1 MEERIT
7 DIIYILGNMNTVS
20 LVQSISGLLAGV
32 ALIVLLTARFRVH
45 AFFALLLAAVLTGCV
60 LQLPAAEIISSIKN
74 GFGGIIGSLGLLIIL
89 GTTLGL
95 ILEHSGSTTVLAN
108 YVLRRTGIGRA
119 ALAMNMIGYLVGMPI
134 FCDSGFIVLSGLNKA
149 LARRS
154 GVSMIIM
161 ASSLATGLYAV
172 HCLMPPHPGI
182 TAATVAIHAETG
194 KVMLYGLMIAIP
206 AAASGYLWSAFAGKR
221 VAAAVS
227 DEDITDDPG
236 GKGPSVLMSVL
247 PIAVPILLIA
257 IRSLSTLEVAHPS
270 AFLQVISILGIPET
284 ALAVGI
290 LLALSQLKS
299 NLGHLLREGA
309 EKAAGILVIIGG
321 GGAFGAI
328 LAKADIGSHIAQN
341 QSIAAMGLFL
351 PFLVTALLKTAQ
363 GSSTVAI
370 IAAAAIMQPL
380 LPLMGLDSANGHII
394 CVLAM
399 GAGSMMISH
408 TNDAYF
414 WVISKFSGLEI
425 KDMLRVYSTGSM
437 VMGVVSVMFVYL
449 LSVLLGR

>member
-1 MEERIT
+1 MSTIPL
-7 DIIYILGNMNTVS
+7 I
-20 LVQSISGLLAGV
+20 QSISGLLAGI

-45 AFFALLLAAVLTGCV
+45 AFFALLLASILTGII
-60 LQLPAAEIISSIKN
+60 LQLPVTDILGSIKSGMGN
-74 GFGGIIGSLGLLIIL
+74 IIGSLGLLIIL

-95 ILEHSGSTTVLAN
+95 ILEHTGSTTVLAN
-108 YVLRRTGIGRA
+108 YVLRRTGTGRS
-119 ALAMNMIGYLVGMPI
+119 ALAMNIIGYLVGMPI

-149 LARRS
+149 LAKRS
-154 GVSMIIM
+154 GISMIVM

-182 TAATVAIHAETG
+182 TAATGTLHAETG
-194 KVMLYGLMIAIP
+194 RVMLYGLLIAIP
-206 AAASGYLWSAFAGKR
+206 ASAAGYYWSVFAGR
-221 VAAAVS
+221 RIDVDVSSTEEVVA
-227 DEDITDDPG
+227 ETPQ
-236 GKGPSVLMSVL
+236 GPSVLMSVL
-247 PIAVPILLIA
+247 PIAVPVILIA
-257 IRSLSTLEVAHPS
+257 IRSLGGLEITHPNPVFK
-270 AFLQVISILGIPET
+270 AISILGIPEVAIGT
-284 ALAVGI
+284 GI
-290 LLALSQLKS
+290 LLALTQLK
-299 NLGHLLREGA
+299 NNMGAILQEGA

-341 QSIAAMGLFL
+341 QSVAALGLLL

-363 GSSTVAI
+363 GSSTVAV
-370 IAAAAIMQPL
+370 IAAAAILQPL
-380 LPLMGLDSANGHII
+380 LPVMGFDSANGRIL

-425 KDMLRVYSTGSM
+425 KDMLRVYSTGTV
-437 VMGVVSVMFVYL
+437 VMGLVSVGLVYL
-449 LSVLLGR
+449 LSLVLAG

>member
-1 MEERIT
+1 
-7 DIIYILGNMNTVS
+7 MNTIP
-20 LVQSISGLLAGV
+20 LTQSILGLLAGIG
-32 ALIVLLTARFRVH
+32 LIVLLTARFRIH
-45 AFFALLLAAVLTGCV
+45 AFFALLLASILTGCI
-60 LQLPAAEIISSIKN
+60 LALPVTEIIDSIKT
-74 GFGGIIGSLGLLIIL
+74 GIGKILGSLGLLIIL

-95 ILEHSGSTTVLAN
+95 ILEHSGSTTVLAKA
-108 YVLRRTGIGRA
+108 VLRITGTQRA
-119 ALAMNMIGYLVGMPI
+119 AMAMNIIGYLVGMPI

-149 LARRS
+149 LAKRS
-154 GVSMIIM
+154 GIPMIVM

-182 TAATVAIHAETG
+182 TAATGTLQAETG
-194 KVMLYGLMIAIP
+194 KVMLYGLLIAIP
-206 AAASGYLWSAFAGKR
+206 ASISGYLWSGFAGR
-221 VAAAVS
+221 RIGVGVS
-227 DEDITDDPG
+227 PEDTAIADTRE
-236 GKGPSVLMSVL
+236 GPSIWMSVL
-247 PIAVPILLIA
+247 PVVLPVLLIA
-257 IRSLSTLEVAHPS
+257 IRSLSGLEVSHPS
-270 AFLQVISILGIPET
+270 RFLQLMAILGIPEV
-284 ALAVGI
+284 ALSTGI
-290 LLALSQLKS
+290 LLALTQLKS
-299 NLGHLLREGA
+299 NMGKILAEGV

-341 QSIAAMGLFL
+341 QSIAALGLLL

-363 GSSTVAI
+363 GSSTVAV

-380 LPLMGLDSANGHII
+380 LPLMGLDTANGRIL

-425 KDMLRVYSTGSM
+425 KDMLRVYSTGTI
-437 VMGVVSVMFVYL
+437 VMAVVAIAGVYTLSL
-449 LSVLLGR
+449 LL

>member
-1 MEERIT
+1 MTTIPL
-7 DIIYILGNMNTVS
+7 I
-20 LVQSISGLLAGV
+20 QSMLGLLAGIV
-32 ALIVLLTARFRVH
+32 LIVVLTARFRVH
-45 AFFALLLAAVLTGCV
+45 AFFALLLASVLTGCILGFPV
-60 LQLPAAEIISSIKN
+60 ATIIGSIKT
-74 GFGGIIGSLGLLIIL
+74 GIGSIVGSLGLLIIL

-108 YVLRRTGIGRA
+108 YVLRRTGTGRS
-119 ALAMNMIGYLVGMPI
+119 ALAMNIIGYLVGMPI

-149 LARRS
+149 LSKRS
-154 GVSMIIM
+154 GIPMIVM

-182 TAATVAIHAETG
+182 TAATAAIHAETG
-194 KVMLYGLMIAIP
+194 KVMLFGLLIAIP
-206 AAASGYLWSAFAGKR
+206 VSVSGYLWTAFAGR
-221 VAAAVS
+221 RIAVTAS
-227 DEDITDDPG
+227 DDISAEDTAL
-236 GKGPSVLMSVL
+236 KGPSVLMSVL

-257 IRSLSTLEVAHPS
+257 IRSLSSLEAIHPSLLLQMIDILGMPEVALS
-270 AFLQVISILGIPET
+270 A
-284 ALAVGI
+284 GI
-290 LLALSQLKS
+290 LLALSQLK
-299 NLGHLLREGA
+299 NNIGTILQEGA
-309 EKAAGILVIIGG
+309 EKAAGILIIIGG

-341 QSIAAMGLFL
+341 QSVAAMGLLL

-363 GSSTVAI
+363 GSSTVAV

-380 LPLMGLDSANGHII
+380 LPVMGLDSGSGKII

-425 KDMLRVYSTGSM
+425 KEMLRVYSTGTV
-437 VMGVVSVMFVYL
+437 VMGLVAIGFIYL
-449 LSVLLGR
+449 LSLVLL

>member
-1 MEERIT
+1 MTTIP
-7 DIIYILGNMNTVS
+7 LLQS
-20 LVQSISGLLAGV
+20 LSGLLAGV

-45 AFFALLLAAVLTGCV
+45 AFFALLLAAVLTGCI
-60 LQLPAAEIISSIKN
+60 LGLPAADILGSIKS
-74 GFGGIIGSLGLLIIL
+74 GMGSIIGSLGLLIIL

-95 ILEHSGSTTVLAN
+95 ILEHSGSTAVLAN
-108 YVLRRTGIGRA
+108 YVLRRIGTGKA
-119 ALAMNMIGYLVGMPI
+119 ALTMNMIGYLVGMPI

-149 LARRS
+149 LAQRS
-154 GVSMIIM
+154 GVSLMIM

-182 TAATVAIHAETG
+182 TAATVTIHAETG
-194 KVMLYGLMIAIP
+194 KVMLYGLLIAIP
-206 AAASGYLWSAFAGKR
+206 AAAGGYIWSMFAGKR
-221 VAAAVS
+221 LAAHVS
-227 DEDITDDPG
+227 TETTATPVTT
-236 GKGPSVLMSVL
+236 GPSVGMSVL
-247 PIAVPILLIA
+247 PVAVPILLIA
-257 IRSLSTLEVAHPS
+257 IRSLYSLETGVAPSFALKAVALLGTPEVALS
-270 AFLQVISILGIPET
+270 
-284 ALAVGI
+284 VGI
-290 LLALSQLKS
+290 LLALTQLKDKA
-299 NLGHLLREGA
+299 GPLLQESA
-309 EKAAGILVIIGG
+309 EKAAGILVIIGA

-341 QSIAAMGLFL
+341 QAVAAMGLLL

-380 LPLMGLDSANGHII
+380 LPIIGLDSGNGHII

-414 WVISKFSGLEI
+414 WVISRFSGLEV
-425 KDMLRVYSTGSM
+425 KDMLRVYSTSTI
-437 VMGVVSVMFVYL
+437 VMALVSLAGVYL
-449 LSVLLGR
+449 LSRCLPGV

>member
-1 MEERIT
+1 
-7 DIIYILGNMNTVS
+7 MNTIP
-20 LVQSISGLLAGV
+20 LIQSMLGLLAGI

-45 AFFALLLAAVLTGCV
+45 AFFALLLASVLTGCI
-60 LQLPAAEIISSIKN
+60 LELPVTTIIGSIKTGIGN
-74 GFGGIIGSLGLLIIL
+74 IIGSLGLIIIL

-108 YVLRRTGIGRA
+108 YVVHRTGTRRS
-119 ALAMNMIGYLVGMPI
+119 ALAMNIIGYLVGMPI

-149 LARRS
+149 LAKRS
-154 GVSMIIM
+154 GIPMIVM

-182 TAATVAIHAETG
+182 TAATGAIHAETG
-194 KVMLYGLMIAIP
+194 RVMLYGLLIAIP
-206 AAASGYLWSAFAGKR
+206 VSISGYLWSVFAGR
-221 VAAAVS
+221 RIAVTVRNDMVADDTAV
-227 DEDITDDPG
+227 
-236 GKGPSVLMSVL
+236 KGPSVLMSVL

-257 IRSLSTLEVAHPS
+257 LRSLSSLEVPHPS
-270 AFLQVISILGIPET
+270 LLLQTIAILGMPEV
-284 ALAVGI
+284 ALSAGI
-290 LLALSQLKS
+290 LLALSQLKTKVS
-299 NLGHLLREGA
+299 AILQEGA

-341 QSIAAMGLFL
+341 QSVATMGLFL

-380 LPLMGLDSANGHII
+380 LPVMGLDSGSGRII

-425 KDMLRVYSTGSM
+425 KEMLRVYSTGTM
-437 VMGVVSVMFVYL
+437 VMGVVAIAFVYV
-449 LSVLLGR
+449 LSLVLAV